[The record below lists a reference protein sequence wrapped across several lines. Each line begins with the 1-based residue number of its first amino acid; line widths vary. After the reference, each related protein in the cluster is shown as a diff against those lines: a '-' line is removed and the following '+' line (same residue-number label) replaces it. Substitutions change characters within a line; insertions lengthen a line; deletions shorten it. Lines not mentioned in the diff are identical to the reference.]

1 MDDWA
6 PLLGP
11 LGLVIGAA
19 VTGWFALR
27 ERRVEHSR
35 PDWPAYAE
43 RLESRV
49 DQQDRKID
57 ELFVLVGRLRAELDS
72 EKRLSAIVLRY
83 VRVVIAWALELLPPG
98 TQVPA
103 PPSEISAEI
112 RDLTGGGDE
121 T

>member
-27 ERRVEHSR
+27 ERHVETAR
-35 PDWPAYAE
+35 PDWPQYAE
-43 RLESRV
+43 RLERRV
-49 DQQDRKID
+49 DQQDGKID
-57 ELFVLVGRLRAELDS
+57 DLYVLVGRLRAELDS
-72 EKRLSAIVLRY
+72 EKHLSEVVLRY
-83 VRVVIAWALELLPPG
+83 LRVVLAWSLELLPPG

-103 PPSEISAEI
+103 PPSEISAEV
-112 RDLTGGGDE
+112 RDLTGGGDDQ
-121 T
+121 